1 MPLKYEKYKVKIPKA
16 LARGGKG
23 QSGYVGYGVADKGYA
38 EFLLMPLGWFA
49 QRANQPKGIKT
60 KKGDNL
66 NVTHSSC
73 RHLLYHKMN
82 LTLPVN
88 EAYPQ
93 TFLPAGML
101 LIFRNR

>member
-1 MPLKYEKYKVKIPKA
+1 MPLKYEKYKVKIPNA

-23 QSGYVGYGVADKGYA
+23 RSWYLGYGVADKG
-38 EFLLMPLGWFA
+38 
-49 QRANQPKGIKT
+49 IKT
-60 KKGDNL
+60 KNGDNL

-73 RHLLYHKMN
+73 RHLLYYKMN